1 MVNEL
6 SRLTPTFAGPA
17 SQTRCF
23 LHIVNL
29 IAKSLLR
36 QFDATTKSSN
46 GIATDSAGDELEEEE
61 LTENE
66 LEGRDVENFAEDED
80 ENQAGDND
88 EGWVDESRDLTA
100 RDLEELQRTT
110 RPVRAALLK
119 VRTTSDET
127 LTLGSETP
135 FLDTQIGL

>member
-6 SRLTPTFAGPA
+6 SRLAPTFAGPA

-46 GIATDSAGDELEEEE
+46 GIATDELEEEE
-61 LTENE
+61 STENE
-66 LEGRDVENFAEDED
+66 LEGRDVEDLAEGEDE
-80 ENQAGDND
+80 ASDND
-88 EGWVDESRDLTA
+88 EGWVDESQDLTA

-110 RPVRAALLK
+110 HPVRAALLK

-127 LTLGSETP
+127 LTTYLKPHS
-135 FLDTQIGL
+135 

>member
-6 SRLTPTFAGPA
+6 SRLAPTFAGPA

-29 IAKSLLR
+29 IAKSLLH
-36 QFDATTKSSN
+36 QFDAT
-46 GIATDSAGDELEEEE
+46 SAGDELEEEE
-61 LTENE
+61 SSENE
-66 LEGRDVENFAEDED
+66 LEGPGCGVEDFAEDEE
-80 ENQAGDND
+80 ENEAENVEAGDND
-88 EGWVDESRDLTA
+88 EGWVDESQDLTA

-127 LTLGSETP
+127 LTTYLKPHS
-135 FLDTQIGL
+135 